1 MKTHIFFLF
10 LLLTSSALQAQ
21 SFYSLTGVD
30 SYDPMVI
37 NGAEKTKKY
46 NKDIK
51 ALMIGTSK
59 ELGIDTQ
66 GHPSRVLALVIQR
79 IGLGQSMGLKVT
91 LEVGEYVKRKG
102 REDEVFALTYVDTYR
117 ISHSEEDLE
126 DELADTIEKLLTTFA
141 NQHREDN
148 KVISNSKTAVSHE
161 DFAKTMG
168 YESDYQK
175 ALEKA
180 KKAKKPLMIFMT
192 TSYCPWCRKLESQI
206 LAKEDI
212 NARIQQKYVPVMLN
226 YDLKKFPKQFLEVN
240 ITPTL
245 YIVDSETEKIVEQ
258 FVGYNHRGDFLHIL
272 K

>member
-1 MKTHIFFLF
+1 MIKILLLSLLSTLF
-10 LLLTSSALQAQ
+10 LNAQ

-37 NGAEKTKKY
+37 NSAEKTKKY

-79 IGLGQSMGLKVT
+79 IGLGQSVGLKVT

-102 REDEVFALTYVDTYR
+102 REDEVFALTYVDSYR
-117 ISHSEEDLE
+117 ISPSEDDME

-161 DFAKTMG
+161 DFAKAMQ
-168 YESDYQK
+168 YETEYQS
-175 ALEKA
+175 ALVKA

-212 NARIQQKYVPVMLN
+212 NAKIQQKYVPVMLN
-226 YDLKKFPKQFLEVN
+226 YDLKKFPKQFAEVN

-245 YIVDSETEKIVEQ
+245 YIVDSETEKIEEQ
-258 FVGYNHRGDFLHIL
+258 FVGYNNRGAFLHIV